1 MSVIGISPCSPG
13 RRRFEADV
21 RHDLVD
27 EPLQLVT
34 GVETKGD
41 VLDAVLADDV
51 RRRGSDDAEVLVVP
65 AVNG

>member
-1 MSVIGISPCSPG
+1 
-13 RRRFEADV
+13 V